1 MRSAST
7 ASATSSTARNAGK
20 SGTGFTQTTAEYLNI
35 PEVAEQN
42 IIMLPTVNKKD
53 EKKYI
58 KHGRENKASLFKP

>member
-53 EKKYI
+53 ENKI
-58 KHGRENKASLFKP
+58 SHGRENKASLFKP